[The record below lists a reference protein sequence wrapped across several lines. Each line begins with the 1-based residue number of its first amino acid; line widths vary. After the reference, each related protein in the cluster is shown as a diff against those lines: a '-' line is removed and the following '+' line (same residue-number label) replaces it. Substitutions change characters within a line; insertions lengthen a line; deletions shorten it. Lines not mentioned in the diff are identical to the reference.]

1 LDFDPFLNT
10 NGDFGSKASVN
21 LVRIQDG
28 QCRAEVIGIEDGK
41 PLGRVEPELA
51 IMGTSWVFIN
61 FHYGSRFSKDDNLV
75 VILKQLSDARRKD
88 RVDKPVAR

>member
-1 LDFDPFLNT
+1 M
-10 NGDFGSKASVN
+10 
-21 LVRIQDG
+21 
-28 QCRAEVIGIEDGK
+28 
-41 PLGRVEPELA
+41 GRVEPELA